1 MSSRDL
7 TEGTSL
13 QQFIV
18 GIKKTSA
25 ESALV
30 LSIDQVISAPNVFVF
45 GEYLNLENVQKLQG
59 TPSQKHL
66 DLLKIFAYGTY
77 GDYKA
82 NKDLPPLKDPQIK
95 KLKQLTIASLAVKS
109 RVIQYSVLQKEL
121 DIAQVRDLE
130 DLIID
135 SIYIGVI
142 QGQLDQK
149 KNQLEVDVA
158 MGRDLKPDSMTNM
171 VNVLTQWHNQSELL
185 LSNIKDRIQ
194 EASFLAE
201 QEEKRKEEQK
211 KRIDQVRINIKQAL
225 ESEMNMSDFEDVGFF
240 RGMGKKPGKKFKK

>member
-109 RVIQYSVLQKEL
+109 RVIPYSVLQKEL

-149 KNQLEVDVA
+149 KKKIN
-158 MGRDLKPDSMTNM
+158 LKSTS
-171 VNVLTQWHNQSELL
+171 QW
-185 LSNIKDRIQ
+185 
-194 EASFLAE
+194 
-201 QEEKRKEEQK
+201 EE
-211 KRIDQVRINIKQAL
+211 I
-225 ESEMNMSDFEDVGFF
+225 
-240 RGMGKKPGKKFKK
+240 